1 MIETSALLLLTIF
14 IQDCIRITHSSPLLL
29 GDRFFDFVCTLCTGT
44 CEEVLRRLDLTLTD
58 ALHLALFNLTVMN
71 SKKYHNIESSVIPF
85 IRTKWKSLQGKN
97 QYLTVVFAIVLITST
112 DQ

>member
-1 MIETSALLLLTIF
+1 MIVTVSVF
-14 IQDCIRITHSSPLLL
+14 FFQDCIRISHTHPLLL

-44 CEEVLRRLDLTLTD
+44 CEEVMRRIDLTMTD

-85 IRTKWKSLQGKN
+85 IRTKWKMLQGKKLMLG
-97 QYLTVVFAIVLITST
+97 QI
-112 DQ
+112 Q